1 LVSFFTRNSYS
12 KYSLFIFAT
21 YLRIRKKID
30 IMALEFTDANFQA
43 LVLSSDKPVI
53 VDFWAVWCGP
63 CRMVGPIVQE
73 IGEEFTDSVVV
84 GKLDVDHNP
93 ETARKYGIRNIP
105 TILFFKGG
113 EVVDKQVGAV
123 PKQVLVEKLEKLM

>member
-1 LVSFFTRNSYS
+1 
-12 KYSLFIFAT
+12 
-21 YLRIRKKID
+21 
-30 IMALEFTDANFQA
+30 MAIELTDSTFES
-43 LVLSSDKPVI
+43 LVLKSDKPVL

-73 IGEEFTDSVVV
+73 ISEEYGDKAVV

-93 ETARKYGIRNIP
+93 ETARNFGIRNIP
-105 TILFFKGG
+105 TILFFKNG

-123 PKQVLVEKLEKLM
+123 PKQKLVEKLDALL